1 MNFAEGAAAFRGL
14 ADRAEADLAL
24 EACGEA
30 ARDYLAVLR
39 QVTPKRSGRLADS
52 ETVTGPTGGGSRAT
66 AFVGPHIR
74 YAAFREHGGT
84 IHVRN
89 AKVLTDGFSFFGKS
103 VTQTGAR
110 YMEKA
115 EGPGGAA
122 VAQACRV
129 VAARFF
135 TL

>member
-1 MNFAEGAAAFRGL
+1 VNLAGGAAAFRGL
-14 ADRAEADLAL
+14 ADRAESDLAL

-52 ETVTGPTGGGSRAT
+52 ETVTGPSGGGLRAT
-66 AFVGPHIR
+66 ALVGPHVI

-89 AKVLTDGFSFFGKS
+89 AKVLTDGVSFFGRS
-103 VTQTGAR
+103 VTQAGAR

-115 EGPGGAA
+115 EGPGSAA
-122 VAQACRV
+122 VAHACRV
-129 VAARFF
+129 VAVRFF